1 MKKLLG
7 ILVLGLLWCGS
18 VSSKIININQ
28 NLSLDVPNNYE
39 FIKIDDSNSSSVLYG
54 MGEFFDELGNLELE
68 FYIIAPRAAIDVV
81 KELLDGTEAEDLDVF
96 KTILRKAE
104 KKNFNSYQSQMKW
117 FVSELKKKMKKEK
130 VSSITYAI
138 VSKQKIKNI
147 DDEEFID
154 FIKEIE
160 NMNESERKEFT
171 DELKK
176 EMTSLSRD
184 NKTVPIN
191 EDMSLVIKKFKIAKN
206 HNNKLFVEFNVIL
219 KWLNVVSIPGNLY
232 LSEKNE
238 YLYLVASECWV
249 NCSKQSSRFKK
260 MLKPMLSNVSQI
272 SSSTTEET
280 GPSENNIVEQLNSLN
295 ALYKSGA
302 LTKEEF
308 EKAKKKLLN

>member
-7 ILVLGLLWCGS
+7 IVVLGLLWCGS

-81 KELLDGTEAEDLDVF
+81 KELFDGTEAEDLDVF

-206 HNNKLFVEFNVIL
+206 QNNKLFV
-219 KWLNVVSIPGNLY
+219 
-232 LSEKNE
+232 
-238 YLYLVASECWV
+238 
-249 NCSKQSSRFKK
+249 
-260 MLKPMLSNVSQI
+260 
-272 SSSTTEET
+272 
-280 GPSENNIVEQLNSLN
+280 
-295 ALYKSGA
+295 
-302 LTKEEF
+302 
-308 EKAKKKLLN
+308 

>member
-1 MKKLLG
+1 MKKFLG
-7 ILVLGLLWCGS
+7 IVVISFLWCSS

-28 NLSLDVPNNYE
+28 TLSLDVPTNYE

-81 KELLDGTEAEDLDVF
+81 QELLDGTEAEDLDVF

-104 KKNFNSYQSQMKW
+104 KKKFNSYQSQIKW

-154 FIKEIE
+154 LIKEIE

-171 DELKK
+171 DELRR

-184 NKTVPIN
+184 NKTIPIN
-191 EDMSLVIKKFKIAKN
+191 EDTSLVIKKFNIAKN

-232 LSEKNE
+232 LSERNE

-260 MLKPMLSNVSQI
+260 MIKPMLSKNTQVKKTTSNI
-272 SSSTTEET
+272 SKDSDLT
-280 GPSENNIVEQLNSLN
+280 EQLKALN
-295 ALYKSGA
+295 ELYKSGA

-308 EKAKKKLLN
+308 TKAKKKLLN

>member
-7 ILVLGLLWCGS
+7 IVVLVLFWCSS

-28 NLSLDVPNNYE
+28 TLSLDVPTNYE

-54 MGEFFDELGNLELE
+54 MGEFFDELDILELE

-81 KELLDGTEAEDLDVF
+81 QELLDGTEAEDLDVF

-104 KKNFNSYQSQMKW
+104 KKKFNSYQSQIKW

-154 FIKEIE
+154 LIKEIE

-171 DELKK
+171 DELRR

-184 NKTVPIN
+184 NKTIPIN
-191 EDMSLVIKKFKIAKN
+191 EDTSLVIKKFNIAKN

-232 LSEKNE
+232 LSERNE

-260 MLKPMLSNVSQI
+260 MIKPMLSKNTQVKKTTSNI
-272 SSSTTEET
+272 SKDSDLT
-280 GPSENNIVEQLNSLN
+280 EQLKALN
-295 ALYKSGA
+295 ELYKSGA

-308 EKAKKKLLN
+308 TKAKKKLLN

>member
-7 ILVLGLLWCGS
+7 IVVLVLFWCSS

-28 NLSLDVPNNYE
+28 ALSLDVPTNYE

-104 KKNFNSYQSQMKW
+104 KKKFNSYQSQLKW
-117 FVSELKKKMKKEK
+117 LVSELKKKMKKEK
-130 VSSITYAI
+130 VSSITYAM

-154 FIKEIE
+154 LIKEIE

-171 DELKK
+171 DELRK

-184 NKTVPIN
+184 NKTIPIN
-191 EDMSLVIKKFKIAKN
+191 EDTSLVIKKFKIAKN

-232 LSEKNE
+232 LSERNE

-249 NCSKQSSRFKK
+249 NCSKFNSKFNK
-260 MLKPMLSNVSQI
+260 MIKPIISTNTQVQKTTSNISDSGDLTDQLKA
-272 SSSTTEET
+272 
-280 GPSENNIVEQLNSLN
+280 LNE
-295 ALYKSGA
+295 LYKSGA
-302 LTKEEF
+302 LTEEEF
-308 EKAKKKLLN
+308 TKAKKKLLN

>member
-7 ILVLGLLWCGS
+7 IVVLGLLWCGS

-54 MGEFFDELGNLELE
+54 MGEFLDELGNLELE
-68 FYIIAPRAAIDVV
+68 FYIVAPRAAIDVV

-104 KKNFNSYQSQMKW
+104 KKNFNSYQNQMKW

-171 DELKK
+171 DELRK
-176 EMTSLSRD
+176 EMTSLSHD
-184 NKTVPIN
+184 NKTIPIN
-191 EDMSLVIKKFKIAKN
+191 EDMSLVIKKFNIAKN

-232 LSEKNE
+232 LSERNE

-260 MLKPMLSNVSQI
+260 MIKPMLSKNMQI
-272 SSSTTEET
+272 KKTTSNT
-280 GPSENNIVEQLNSLN
+280 SGSGDLTEQLKTLN
-295 ALYKSGA
+295 ELYKSGA

-308 EKAKKKLLN
+308 TKAKKKLLN

>member
-7 ILVLGLLWCGS
+7 IVVLGLLWCGS

-81 KELLDGTEAEDLDVF
+81 KELFDGTEAEDLDVF

-117 FVSELKKKMKKEK
+117 LVSELKKKMKKEK

-206 HNNKLFVEFNVIL
+206 QNNKLFVEFNVIL

>member
-7 ILVLGLLWCGS
+7 IVVLVLFWCSS

-28 NLSLDVPNNYE
+28 TLSLDVPTNYE

-81 KELLDGTEAEDLDVF
+81 QELLDGTEAEDLDVF

-104 KKNFNSYQSQMKW
+104 KKKFNSYQSQIKW

-154 FIKEIE
+154 LIKEIE

-171 DELKK
+171 DELRR

-184 NKTVPIN
+184 NKTIPIN
-191 EDMSLVIKKFKIAKN
+191 EDTSLVIKKFNIAKN

-232 LSEKNE
+232 LSERNE

-260 MLKPMLSNVSQI
+260 MIKPMLSKNTQVKKTTSNI
-272 SSSTTEET
+272 SKDSDLT
-280 GPSENNIVEQLNSLN
+280 EQLKALN
-295 ALYKSGA
+295 ELYKSGA

-308 EKAKKKLLN
+308 TKAKKKLLN

>member
-1 MKKLLG
+1 MKKFLG
-7 ILVLGLLWCGS
+7 IVVISFLWCSS

-28 NLSLDVPNNYE
+28 TLSLDVPTNYE

-81 KELLDGTEAEDLDVF
+81 QELLDGTEAEDLDVF

-104 KKNFNSYQSQMKW
+104 KKKFNSYQSQIKW

-154 FIKEIE
+154 LIKEIE

-171 DELKK
+171 DELRR

-184 NKTVPIN
+184 NKTIPIN
-191 EDMSLVIKKFKIAKN
+191 EDTSLVIKKFNIAKN

-232 LSEKNE
+232 LSERNE

-260 MLKPMLSNVSQI
+260 MIKPMLSKNTQVKKTTSNI
-272 SSSTTEET
+272 SKDSDLT
-280 GPSENNIVEQLNSLN
+280 EQLKALN
-295 ALYKSGA
+295 ELYKSGA
-302 LTKEEF
+302 LTEEEF
-308 EKAKKKLLN
+308 VKAKNKILN